1 MKLLYFGDMHER
13 VVPPENRK
21 DDFRETLNRKVSEI
35 KELGRKHKVSAFLEP
50 GDFLQSPKYDYA
62 FLADIIQRWTPLNM
76 SDLMQMI
83 MLGKFTPDK
92 IAEEIKG
99 IAPIIGVAGN
109 HELFGESLV
118 SLPKTSINF
127 LNEVGLI
134 QFATKENPI
143 IFHTEDG
150 LKIAITG
157 THYHNGMDKPENIN
171 DYIVEE
177 KLGDFHIHIV
187 HGYLTNKSF
196 GDLFRHTTVDQIADK
211 TKADLT
217 ITGHDHI
224 GFDLIEHDGKY
235 FVNPG
240 SPIRLTNDL
249 KEMKRRPKVLL
260 IDITK
265 EGGLKVKNI
274 YLKSALDGEQVL
286 DRDKIQEK
294 QEKSDK
300 MQQIK
305 STVQK
310 ASLRKGTDITEI
322 IASIAENKNFPIARR
337 NELIEAVTEKIK
349 LLNPD
354 THNFEDY
361 HITKIILENF
371 QSHEYT
377 EIDCSPKLNV
387 FVGKSRQGKTAILR
401 ALSWIYEDG
410 FKNSRRLIKKGKDF
424 AKVTIYLSNGYIIS
438 RMVERKVSGGF
449 NGYSVYNPYKN
460 ITEDNNTKILPIVQ
474 EILGFTSLNLGTK
487 NPIPL
492 NFLKQGEGWFFIGK
506 GYSSPERA
514 KIIGGIYGTHY
525 CDAVIKDLEAKDK
538 KLDQELKIKKKD
550 LDDVDKKIAQYDHL
564 PKMEQEIKRKE
575 ALLKKVLELKE
586 KRDRIVE
593 IVENKKK
600 ISDKITQLENVIEKL
615 SSIDKVKEQL
625 EVLKSKV
632 DRKQKI
638 EDIIKSR
645 EAIKIKGEY
654 QRQILVKT
662 EKLPHARVQLD
673 TLKELH
679 KKKVEKE
686 VKVKEAK
693 TSMRNLEVMDK
704 KIQYFDKII
713 KSTSNLSKSLELI
726 SKVKELQSLKK
737 EKTTKIEGVKTLN
750 DSLILTN
757 KKIKYFEGII
767 ASTDNL
773 SKALEHIKKVK
784 ELQALRKEKSDK
796 VIQARV
802 LKENCDTL
810 NEKIKLTEKVVKAT
824 DGLEVAKIK
833 VEKLKS
839 LINKHSKVK
848 KISEKKKEIA
858 KQGIAYRKKKDDAV
872 AKNEKLIEEY
882 KGLLQKAG
890 KCPVC
895 FGTIDKATVNR
906 IVDKFSNHED
916 NKAS

>member
-21 DDFRETLNRKVSEI
+21 DNFRETLNRKVNEI

-62 FLADIIQRWTPLNM
+62 FLADIIQRWTPLNI

-83 MLGKFTPDK
+83 MLGKFTPEK

-143 IFHTEDG
+143 ILHTEDG

-177 KLGDFHIHIV
+177 KLGDIHIHIV

-265 EGGLKVKNI
+265 DGGLKVKNI
-274 YLKSALDGEQVL
+274 YLKSALDGEEVL
-286 DRDKIQEK
+286 DRTKIQQK

-310 ASLRKGTDITEI
+310 AGLRKGTDITEI
-322 IASIAENKNFPIARR
+322 IASIAENKNFPITRR

-361 HITKIILENF
+361 YITKIVLENF

-410 FKNSRRLIKKGKDF
+410 SKNSRRLIKTGKDF

-438 RMVERKVSGGF
+438 RIVERKKTGT

-460 ITEDNNTKILPIVQ
+460 TTEDNNTKILPIIQ

-487 NPIPL
+487 NPVPL

-550 LDDVDKKIAQYDHL
+550 LDKVDKDIAQYDHL

-575 ALLKKVLELKE
+575 ALLKRILELKE
-586 KRDRIVE
+586 KRDKIVE
-593 IVENKKK
+593 IVNSKKEISKK
-600 ISDKITQLENVIEKL
+600 ITRLETAVEKL
-615 SSIDKVKEQL
+615 SSIDKAKEHL
-625 EVLKSKV
+625 EVLKAKV

-638 EDIIKSR
+638 EEIIKTR
-645 EAIKIKGEY
+645 ETIKEKGEY
-654 QRQILVKT
+654 QREILVKT
-662 EKLPHARVQLD
+662 KKLPNARVQLD
-673 TLKELH
+673 TLKDLY
-679 KKKVEKE
+679 KKKVDKE

-693 TSMRNLEVMDK
+693 SLIKNIEVMDK
-704 KIQYFDKII
+704 KIQYFDNII

-726 SKVKELQSLKK
+726 SKIKELQSLKK
-737 EKTTKIEGVKTLN
+737 EKSAKIEAVKILK
-750 DSLILTN
+750 DSLTHTD
-757 KKIKYFEGII
+757 KKIKYFEVII

-773 SKALEHIKKVK
+773 SKSLESIKRVK
-784 ELQALRKEKSDK
+784 ELQSLRQGKSDK
-796 VIQARV
+796 VIQART
-802 LKENCDTL
+802 LKDNCDTL
-810 NEKIKLTEKVVKAT
+810 TKKIKLTEKVVNAT
-824 DGLEVAKIK
+824 DGLEITKIK
-833 VEKLKS
+833 IEKLKS
-839 LINKHSKVK
+839 LIDKHSKFK
-848 KISEKKKEIA
+848 EISKNKKEIT
-858 KQGIAYRKKKDDAV
+858 KQGIAYKKKKEDAIT
-872 AKNEKLIEEY
+872 KNEQLIEEY

-916 NKAS
+916 HKAS

>member
-21 DDFRETLNRKVSEI
+21 DNFRETMNRKVNEI

-143 IFHTEDG
+143 ILHTEDG

-157 THYHNGMDKPENIN
+157 THYHNGMDKPEHIN

-286 DRDKIQEK
+286 DRAKIQQK
-294 QEKSDK
+294 QEKSNK

-310 ASLRKGTDITEI
+310 AGLRKGTDITEI
-322 IASIAENKNFPIARR
+322 IASIAENKNLPIAWR
-337 NELIEAVTEKIK
+337 NELVEAVTEKIK
-349 LLNPD
+349 QLNPD

-361 HITKIILENF
+361 YITKVVLENF

-401 ALSWIYEDG
+401 ALSWVYEDG

-460 ITEDNNTKILPIVQ
+460 ITEDNNTKILPVVQ
-474 EILGFTSLNLGTK
+474 EILGFTSLDLGTK
-487 NPIPL
+487 TPIPL

-525 CDAVIKDLEAKDK
+525 CDAVLKDLEAKDK
-538 KLDQELKIKKKD
+538 KLDQELKVKKKD
-550 LDDVDKKIAQYDHL
+550 LDDVNKKISQYDHL

-575 ALLKKVLELKE
+575 ALLKRVLELKE
-586 KRDRIVE
+586 KRDKIVE
-593 IVENKKK
+593 IVNNKKK
-600 ISDKITQLENVIEKL
+600 ISNKITHLETVVEKL
-615 SSIDKVKEQL
+615 SSIDKATEQL
-625 EVLKSKV
+625 EVLKAKV

-638 EDIIKSR
+638 EEIIKSR
-645 EAIKIKGEY
+645 EAIKKKGEY
-654 QRQILVKT
+654 QREILVKT
-662 EKLPHARVQLD
+662 EKLPHARVHLD
-673 TLKELH
+673 TLKDLY
-679 KKKVEKE
+679 KKKVDKE

-693 TSMRNLEVMDK
+693 SLMKNIEVMDK
-704 KIQYFDKII
+704 KIQYFDNII
-713 KSTSNLSKSLELI
+713 KSTSNLSKSLERI
-726 SKVKELQSLKK
+726 NKVKELQSLKK
-737 EKTTKIEGVKTLN
+737 EKSTKIEEVKILK
-750 DSLILTN
+750 DSLTQTD

-767 ASTDNL
+767 SSTDNL
-773 SKALEHIKKVK
+773 SKALERIKRVK
-784 ELQALRKEKSDK
+784 ELQSLRKGKTDK
-796 VIQARV
+796 VIQAQT
-802 LKENCDTL
+802 LKENCDMLT
-810 NEKIKLTEKVVKAT
+810 EKIKLTEKVVKAT
-824 DGLEVAKIK
+824 DCLENTKLK
-833 VEKLKS
+833 LEKLKS
-839 LINKHSKVK
+839 LVNKQSKVK
-848 KISEKKKEIA
+848 EISNKKKEIA
-858 KQGIAYRKKKDDAV
+858 KEGISYRKKRDEAV
-872 AKNEKLIEEY
+872 ANNAKLVEEY
-882 KGLLQKAG
+882 KELLQKKG
-890 KCPVC
+890 ICPVC

-906 IVDKFSNHED
+906 IIAKFNIDE
-916 NKAS
+916 NGQAS